1 MISHAALDDVS
12 RRLMLEIGPVWGR
25 DIQRHRDMVL
35 EAYRPALQRAP
46 RAGVAVTRDV
56 AYGPHPRQV
65 LDCFMPSGAA
75 NAPVVLF
82 VHGGAYWRG
91 SKRDTDEVF
100 DNVLYWFAR
109 QGFVGINVEYR
120 LAPDVQW
127 PGAAA
132 DLDLAIGWA
141 RANVAQHGGDPASL
155 FVIGHSAGGTHVAT
169 HAYDPAA
176 GFLGRGVKGIVL
188 ISARLRA
195 DVLPENPNAGGVR
208 AYFGDDS
215 ALHDARS
222 PLTHA
227 AESPLPV
234 MIAIAEFEN
243 PLLDLY
249 GLELAQRIAVV
260 RRRAPRFLRMT
271 GHNHT
276 SIMAHFNTVE
286 EALGREIVDFTRR
299 LA

>member
-1 MISHAALDDVS
+1 MISHTALDDAA

-25 DIQRHRDMVL
+25 DIQRHRDIVL
-35 EAYRPALQRAP
+35 DAYRCALQKTP
-46 RAGVAVTRDV
+46 KAGIAVTRDI

-82 VHGGAYWRG
+82 VHGGAYMRG
-91 SKRDTDEVF
+91 SKRDTEEVF

-120 LAPDVQW
+120 LAPEAQW

-141 RANVAQHGGDPASL
+141 QDNAAQYGGNPASL

-195 DVLPENPNAGGVR
+195 DALPENPNAGGVR
-208 AYFGDDS
+208 AYFGDDKT
-215 ALHDARS
+215 LYDARS

-227 AESPLPV
+227 AASRLPV

-249 GLELAQRIAVV
+249 GLELAHSIAVA
-260 RRRAPRFLRMT
+260 RRRAPRFLRLT

-286 EALGREIVDFTRR
+286 ETLGREIVDFTRR

>member
-1 MISHAALDDVS
+1 MTSHAALDDAA
-12 RRLMLEIGPVWGR
+12 RRLMAEIGPVWGR
-25 DIQRHRDMVL
+25 DIQRHRDLVL
-35 EAYRPALQRAP
+35 EAYRPALRRAP
-46 RAGVAVTRDV
+46 KTGVAVTRDI

-65 LDCFMPSGAA
+65 LDCFVPTGAA
-75 NAPVVLF
+75 DAPVVLF
-82 VHGGAYWRG
+82 VHGGAYVRG

-120 LAPDVQW
+120 LAPEARW

-141 RANVAQHGGDPASL
+141 RENAARHGGDPASL
-155 FVIGHSAGGTHVAT
+155 FVVGHSAGGTHVAT

-176 GFLGRGVKGIVL
+176 GFLGCGVKGIVL

-208 AYFGDDS
+208 AYFGDDA
-215 ALHDARS
+215 ALYDIRS
-222 PLTHA
+222 PLSHA
-227 AESPLPV
+227 AESALPV

-249 GLELAQRIAVV
+249 GLELAQRIASV
-260 RRRAPRFLRMT
+260 RRRSPRFLRLS

-286 EALGREIVDFTRR
+286 ETLGREIVEFTRR